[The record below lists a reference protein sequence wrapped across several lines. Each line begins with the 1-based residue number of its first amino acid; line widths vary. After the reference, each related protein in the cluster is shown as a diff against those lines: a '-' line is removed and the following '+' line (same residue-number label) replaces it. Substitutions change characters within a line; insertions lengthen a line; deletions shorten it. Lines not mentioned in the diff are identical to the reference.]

1 MKLRPDTFA
10 FTALL
15 ALLTALGP
23 FSVDMYLASLP
34 DIGRSLATSP
44 AAVQLTLSV
53 YLIGYAVGQLL
64 YGPLSDRFG
73 RKPVLLVALTG
84 YCIASVG
91 CAIAPTIE
99 TLLVARALQALG
111 SSGSIVIARAVVRD
125 LYEGARAG
133 RELAL
138 MGAIFSLAPVI
149 APSVGGLLQSGFG
162 WRANFVV
169 LTVIG
174 LSAILLVWLM
184 LPETLRTRSSAP
196 PGLGAIIAGY
206 GEILRHPS
214 FLAYLGLIGAS
225 FGGVFAWISA
235 SPFVLQEL
243 YGLTPFWFGFA
254 FAGAS
259 VGFLTGS
266 ILSTRLVTRLGLDRT
281 IGIGAC
287 CLAVGGLGSIAAVA
301 FGAAIPV
308 VVAVAFYTC
317 GMGLVQPQT
326 IAGAIMPFPHKAGA
340 ASSLVGVAQ
349 MISAALVGIG
359 VGQALGHSAWPL
371 ALPLAALG
379 CLTLLLWVLTRRV
392 RASAQAYDKS

>member
-34 DIGRSLATSP
+34 DIGRSLSASP

-53 YLIGYAVGQLL
+53 YLIGYAVGQVL

-73 RKPVLLVALTG
+73 RKPVLLIALAG
-84 YCIASVG
+84 YGLASIA
-91 CAIAPTIE
+91 CALAPSIE
-99 TLLVARALQALG
+99 TLLAARALQALG

-149 APSVGGLLQSGFG
+149 APSVGGVLQSAFG
-162 WRANFVV
+162 WRSNFVV
-169 LTVIG
+169 LTLIG
-174 LSAILLVWLM
+174 MSAALLVWLM
-184 LPETLRTRSSAP
+184 LPETLRARTTAP
-196 PGLGAIIAGY
+196 PGVRAIIAGY
-206 GEILRHPS
+206 GEMLRHPA

-259 VGFLTGS
+259 FGFLIGS
-266 ILSTRLVTRLGLDRT
+266 VLSTRLVMRLGIDRT
-281 IGIGAC
+281 IGVGAG
-287 CLAVGGLGSIAAVA
+287 CLTLGGLGAVAAVA
-301 FGAAIPV
+301 IGSAAPLI
-308 VVAVAFYTC
+308 AAMALYAC

-349 MISAALVGIG
+349 MLAAAFIGIG

-371 ALPLAALG
+371 ALPLAGLG
-379 CLTLLLWVLTRRV
+379 VLTLLIWITTRRV
-392 RASAQAYDKS
+392 RASALSHDKH